1 MATEY
6 VDGDTGS
13 SYDPICLRN
22 SDRQPVD
29 LTGKTVFLDFTCE
42 NRAMKTRQ
50 MTIVKPLE
58 GKVTYQFQENELRA
72 GLMKLVV
79 RIVDAQNKTI
89 TNLDP
94 VYLPVNPR

>member
-6 VDGDTGS
+6 VEFDTGS

-22 SDRQPVD
+22 SDRQPID
-29 LTGKTVFLDFTCE
+29 LTGKTVWLDFTCE
-42 NRAMKTRQ
+42 NRATKTKQ

-58 GKVTYQFQENELRA
+58 GKVTYQFSVNELRA

-79 RIVDAQNKTI
+79 RIVDSTGKTI

-94 VYLPVNPR
+94 VYLPVNPV